1 MRKILIPLA
10 LLPLLALTG
19 PLLAH
24 DHVKEGDKTTCEHKK
39 HYKKSGYHQK
49 MLDELNLTD
58 AQQTQIKDLKKAYWQ
73 DNRQAIKAGWHSR
86 IEMMQL
92 SYTESVDQAK
102 LDNLIAESSEAYSD
116 KLAEKAALNSAV
128 FNVLTGEQQQQLQQK
143 MAAYQAQHDARK
155 SN

>member
-1 MRKILIPLA
+1 MRKILMPLA
-10 LLPLLALTG
+10 LLPILAVTS

-24 DHVKEGDKTTCEHKK
+24 DHVKEGDKKECDHKK
-39 HYKKSGYHQK
+39 HYKKSGYNQK

-73 DNRQAIKAGWHSR
+73 DNRDAMKAGWQSR
-86 IEMMQL
+86 KEMMQL
-92 SYTESVDQAK
+92 SYAESVDQAK
-102 LDNLIAESSEAYSD
+102 LDSLIAESSAAYAD

-128 FNVLTGEQQQQLQQK
+128 FNVLTTEQQQQLQQK
-143 MAAYQAQHDARK
+143 MAAYQAKHDARK

>member
-1 MRKILIPLA
+1 MRKILMPLA
-10 LLPLLALTG
+10 LLPLLAMTG

-24 DHVKEGDKTTCEHKK
+24 DHVKEGDKTTCDHKK
-39 HYKKSGYHQK
+39 HYQKSGYKQT

-73 DNRQAIKAGWHSR
+73 DNRQAMKAGWQTR
-86 IEMMQL
+86 KEMMQL
-92 SYTESVDQAK
+92 SYAESVDQAK
-102 LDNLIAESSEAYSD
+102 LDSLIAESSEAYAD
-116 KLAEKAALNSAV
+116 KLSEKAALNSAV
-128 FNVLTGEQQQQLQQK
+128 FNVLTAEQQQQLQQK